1 MNEKDSNRESCI
13 VVVVLD
19 LAEIIPLPESTQHP
33 GTQGFLGRDE
43 EVGMTEED
51 FGEGEG
57 VVEGCVQEKEIS
69 LFEVVDEFVNEF
81 VFRSTCL
88 AVDEA
93 ERCTA
98 DKVKQAAKLDSDRP
112 QSLLALV
119 CAETL
124 PKGLRFGQGE
134 SCLVTSKEAQ
144 PVPTAVVVLGGFL
157 QPRHQCAIQPG

>member
-13 VVVVLD
+13 VVVVFD
-19 LAEIIPLPESTQHP
+19 LAEIIPLAESTQHP

-93 ERCTA
+93 
-98 DKVKQAAKLDSDRP
+98 
-112 QSLLALV
+112 
-119 CAETL
+119 
-124 PKGLRFGQGE
+124 
-134 SCLVTSKEAQ
+134 
-144 PVPTAVVVLGGFL
+144 
-157 QPRHQCAIQPG
+157 